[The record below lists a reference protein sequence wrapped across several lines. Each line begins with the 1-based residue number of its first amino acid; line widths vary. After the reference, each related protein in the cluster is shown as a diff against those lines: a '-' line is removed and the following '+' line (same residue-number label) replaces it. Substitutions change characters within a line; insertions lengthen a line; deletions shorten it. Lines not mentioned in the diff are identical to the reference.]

1 VVVYDFLIS
10 VLGESLTCPGWL
22 FDDPR
27 LDQSI
32 AEPLQSVNHL
42 AFSPQPLGSLRSL
55 GWPWVVWGFIVW
67 FIVVSMVNLV
77 KLPHLM
83 SHTFVHRLFSTTRH
97 VQSMA
102 ISGTD

>member
-1 VVVYDFLIS
+1 MVVYDFLIS

-83 SHTFVHRLFSTTRH
+83 SHDESYICTQTIQH
-97 VQSMA
+97 
-102 ISGTD
+102 